1 MAVTTSVRGRL
12 ARITAVLGALTVSD
26 LRARYGR
33 GRWRMAKWLLDP
45 FAAVGVYLILVA
57 FVLDRSGPAPALS
70 IACAVI
76 PFQLVIMVVS
86 SSMYAVRLRRSIVL
100 NMHFDRRLLPLSIV
114 LTETVAFAGALGLLV
129 LIMAVSGVAPT
140 PAALWMLVFVPLTI
154 LFAVGLSYPATLF
167 GVWFRELILFAM
179 SFVRTLFFV
188 APGLVALDTV
198 PDDVA
203 TLLKLNPL
211 SGIFEG
217 YRDALL
223 YGHAPEAWEVLIPL
237 AFSVGLIVVFGPLY
251 AREQAQLAKV
261 VE

>member
-1 MAVTTSVRGRL
+1 
-12 ARITAVLGALTVSD
+12 VLGALAVSD

-140 PAALWMLVFVPLTI
+140 PAVLWMLVFVPLTI

-179 SFVRTLFFV
+179 SFVRTMFFV

-223 YGHAPEAWEVLIPL
+223 YGQAPEPWEVLIPL
-237 AFSVGLIVVFGPLY
+237 AFSVGLIGVFGPLY